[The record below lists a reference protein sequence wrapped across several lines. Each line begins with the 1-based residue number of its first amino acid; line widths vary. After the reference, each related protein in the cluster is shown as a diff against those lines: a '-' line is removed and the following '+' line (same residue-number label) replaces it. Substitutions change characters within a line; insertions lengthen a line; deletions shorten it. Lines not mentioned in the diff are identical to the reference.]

1 MSKLQQAKEPTFLRQ
16 CVYTVSQKTIHCT
29 LVNNLAT
36 LWHRQNSKR
45 QMDFV
50 DGCGTQ
56 FCVTVECQALH
67 TIQTSPT
74 VAVITDQVTDEST
87 TTKQQPSDRPDDVQ
101 SESVDVST
109 DVWHWTIVGD
119 SSANRSINHQP
130 TNQPTNYIG
139 DPASMH
145 IRQPCHSLISVLWLL
160 PNHTLNKRLSW
171 VEVKAKVL
179 NSTSNTLPLCDPP
192 TPHKKAKLI
201 TGNMELTGKTSMCPS
216 TIWISLQC
224 PLSHVP
230 EHLHIVQTAE
240 PTPYTTTFC
249 WISPPIQQN
258 ITETNKTCA

>member
-1 MSKLQQAKEPTFLRQ
+1 MCLHCESK
-16 CVYTVSQKTIHCT
+16 KTIHCT

-119 SSANRSINHQP
+119 SSANRSINQSI
-130 TNQPTNYIG
+130 TNQPTNQLHWW
-139 DPASMH
+139 PSVNA
-145 IRQPCHSLISVLWLL
+145 HS
-160 PNHTLNKRLSW
+160 TALSQ
-171 VEVKAKVL
+171 
-179 NSTSNTLPLCDPP
+179 SHLCPVAA
-192 TPHKKAKLI
+192 TK
-201 TGNMELTGKTSMCPS
+201 
-216 TIWISLQC
+216 
-224 PLSHVP
+224 SH
-230 EHLHIVQTAE
+230 L
-240 PTPYTTTFC
+240 
-249 WISPPIQQN
+249 
-258 ITETNKTCA
+258 K